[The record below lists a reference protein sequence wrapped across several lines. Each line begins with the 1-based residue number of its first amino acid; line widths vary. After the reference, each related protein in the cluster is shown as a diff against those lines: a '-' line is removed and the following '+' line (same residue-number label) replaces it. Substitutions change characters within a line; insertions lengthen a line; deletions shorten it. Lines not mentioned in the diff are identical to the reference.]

1 MPVPMMREP
10 YIRTGGPSCGIA
22 GCHRAGRAEAGGLG
36 YKGAMAEGACD
47 VWFYHLE
54 RTGLDQALPEL
65 LEKTLQR
72 GWKAL
77 VRSAEAARIEHLD
90 GWLWSYRDDS
100 FLPHAAAGEP
110 SAARQPVLLTTGF
123 ENPNGAEALFLVDG
137 AEPGELADFTRCLVL
152 FDGGDEEQLTSARA
166 LWSRLKAQGLP
177 VSYWKQQARGWEKQ
191 A

>member
-1 MPVPMMREP
+1 
-10 YIRTGGPSCGIA
+10 
-22 GCHRAGRAEAGGLG
+22 
-36 YKGAMAEGACD
+36 MAE

-72 GWKAL
+72 GWKAI
-77 VRSAEAARIEHLD
+77 VRSGAPERIEHLD

-100 FLPHAAAGEP
+100 FLPHAPAGDP
-110 SAARQPVLLTTGF
+110 AAARQPILLTTDF
-123 ENPNGAEALFLVDG
+123 DNPNGADALFLVDG
-137 AEPGELADFTRCLVL
+137 AEPGELDGYQRCVVL
-152 FDGGDEEQLTSARA
+152 FDGGDPDQLALARRQWSAA
-166 LWSRLKAQGLP
+166 KGQGLA